1 VNTFKNYL
9 IAILTGLL
17 VLTITTQPSTGASK
31 TYDAVKLAEYT
42 ACLNANMNWEIA
54 VMHANLGNGSLKP
67 ADNIKKCRLIKPY

>member
-1 VNTFKNYL
+1 MNTFKNYL
-9 IAILTGLL
+9 IALLTGLL
-17 VLTITTQPSTGASK
+17 VLTITAQPSTGARK

-54 VMHANLGNGSLKP
+54 VMQANLGNGSLNP